1 MKEVHLITVGKLKDK
16 SIESLENDY
25 IKRLK
30 SPKLKIHEVKSHS
43 ENLKKEAEEV
53 LKKVADISKE
63 ATPNL
68 ILMAENG
75 DLHDSA
81 KFSKWFYNLVE
92 NKQEKLIMIIGGAAG
107 HGDEVLKMANAKLSL
122 SPLTYPHKLARL
134 LLVEQLYRAQTI
146 HQGHPYHK

>member
-25 IKRLK
+25 FKRLK
-30 SPKLKIHEVKSHS
+30 APKLKIHEVKSYS
-43 ENLKKEAEEV
+43 EDLKKESEDV
-53 LKKVADISKE
+53 MKKVADICKD
-63 ATPNL
+63 ATPYL

-75 DLHDSA
+75 ELYDSK

-92 NKQEKLIMIIGGAAG
+92 NKQEKIILIIGGAAG
-107 HGDEVLKMANAKLSL
+107 HGEQVLKAANAKLSL
-122 SPLTYPHKLARL
+122 SSLTYPHKLARL

>member
-1 MKEVHLITVGKLKDK
+1 MKEIHLITVGKLKDK

-30 SPKLKIHEVKSHS
+30 SPKLKIHEVKSQS
-43 ENLKKEAEEV
+43 EDLKKEADEV
-53 LKKVADISKE
+53 MKKVSDICKDSS
-63 ATPNL
+63 PYI

-75 DLHDSA
+75 QLHDSP
-81 KFSKWFYNLVE
+81 KFSRWFYNLVE
-92 NKQEKLIMIIGGAAG
+92 NKQEKIILVIGGAAG
-107 HGDEVLKMANAKLSL
+107 HGEQVLAASHEKLSL

-134 LLVEQLYRAQTI
+134 MLVEQLYRAQTI